1 MKLLEL
7 KTILAAHPAAFPR
20 FVLPDGEEIPA
31 HFHITEVGHITKQFI
46 DCGGKLHER
55 KETCM
60 LQTYVGDDF
69 DHRLNAGSFA
79 KILELGGQVLRH
91 DDINVEVE
99 YESCA
104 VTQAPIMAIEL
115 VGDRIQLLLG
125 ERHTDC
131 LAKERCGLNGE
142 DGGTN
147 RKSTAGPGV
156 GCC

>member
-1 MKLLEL
+1 
-7 KTILAAHPAAFPR
+7 
-20 FVLPDGEEIPA
+20 
-31 HFHITEVGHITKQFI
+31 
-46 DCGGKLHER
+46 
-55 KETCM
+55 M